1 MAYLID
7 TTLREGVQGPGV
19 CFDLALKKQ
28 IAVGL
33 VDIGIDEVELGLAVA
48 GDQELKLFGTW
59 FTDQYPNQPFSLWC
73 RCCDTDI
80 YFAKGMNPDVLALS
94 IPVSDLH
101 LTEKL
106 KKNRAWAKKT
116 LEHAIRFAFFLGIK
130 KVAVGFED
138 ATRADAKFVREMAE
152 IVRKV
157 GGFRIRLADTV
168 GVASPA
174 TMCKLI
180 DTVADLDLQ
189 VGVHCH
195 NDFGMATANTIASLE
210 HGAHWADVTV
220 LGLGERAGNSRLE
233 EVVGFLTLQKGG
245 TAYNLLSMCALS
257 RSLARATKRLIPQ
270 ARAIVGEDIFTCET
284 GLHLQGL
291 MANPQTYEPYE
302 PHVVG
307 AERRLL
313 IGSKV
318 GRHAVGTTLQRMG
331 FSSPDTVVLRIL
343 TRRVRALSSEKKRPL
358 VDQEIRGIATAF
370 LGSP

>member
-7 TTLREGVQGPGV
+7 TTLREGAQGPGV

-28 IAVGL
+28 IAAGL
-33 VDIGIDEVELGLAVA
+33 VDTGIDEVELGLAAA

-73 RCCDTDI
+73 RCCDRDI
-80 YFAKGMNPDVLALS
+80 YFAKGVNPDVLALS

-116 LEHAIRFAFFLGIK
+116 LEHAIRFAFFLGFQ

-138 ATRADAKFVREMAE
+138 ATRADVRFVREMAE
-152 IVRKV
+152 VVKRA

-180 DTVADLDLQ
+180 DAVADLDVQ

-210 HGAHWADVTV
+210 HGVNWGDVTV

-233 EVVGFLTLQKGG
+233 EVATFLTLHKKWAG
-245 TAYNLLSMCALS
+245 YDLLAMRRLS
-257 RSLARATKRLIPQ
+257 QLLLRATGRQISES
-270 ARAIVGEDIFTCET
+270 RAILGESIFTCET

-291 MANPQTYEPYE
+291 LANPKTYEPYD
-302 PHVVG
+302 PCAVG
-307 AERRLL
+307 ASRRLVF
-313 IGSKV
+313 GSKV
-318 GRHAVGTTLQRMG
+318 GCHAMGETLKRLG
-331 FSSPDTVVLRIL
+331 FPRQDKVVLAEL
-343 TRRVRALSSEKKRPL
+343 TSRVRSLASDRQRGLA
-358 VDQEIRGIATAF
+358 DHEIIGLAVSC
-370 LGSP
+370 LE